1 MEEKGVR
8 VSDDA
13 HQRLVNYVVEN
24 PVFKMNKV
32 ADIAIK
38 SWLDLPSKAKVI
50 SIIKHGENRDHG

>member
-8 VSDDA
+8 ISDDT
-13 HQRLVNYVVEN
+13 HQKLVDYVVEN

-38 SWLDLPSKAKVI
+38 TWLDADNETKVI
-50 SIIKHGENRDHG
+50 SIIKHSEPKQ